1 MAGRSSTPHPKVTVY
16 DNVMPTQERSK
27 LLSALVSGQFFLTLN
42 NKAYTDEN
50 PDFVL
55 SKIVDGDYW
64 RYCLN
69 STDPPPDSSH
79 SSFEILRYRHI
90 SNMFENMVMQ
100 GKKDMGRVVENFTVN
115 VLTVADTLHMQNVN
129 HYAMIYMANL
139 KWKTSWS
146 GELFIYDNAGKNIL
160 CVIPYIPNRVV
171 VLDGDLSYRVSGPS
185 VSAPKYMVLATLK
198 YCKQKLGNV
207 VPKGNPS
214 TQSLDAKPKPVYL

>member
-1 MAGRSSTPHPKVTVY
+1 MTERSTPHPKVTVY
-16 DNVMPTQERSK
+16 DNVIPTQEKSK

-64 RYCLN
+64 RYCKN
-69 STDPPPDSSH
+69 STDPPDSSH
-79 SSFEILRYRHI
+79 SSFDILRYRHI
-90 SNMFENMVMQ
+90 SNTFENMVMQ
-100 GKKDMGRVVENFTVN
+100 GKKDMGRVESFAVN

-129 HYAMIYMANL
+129 HTAMIYMANL

-146 GELFIYDNAGKNIL
+146 GELFIYDNAGKDIL
-160 CVIPYIPNRVV
+160 CTIPYFPNRVV

-185 VSAPKYMVLATLK
+185 ASAPKYMVLATLQ
-198 YCKQKLGNV
+198 YCKQKPGDV
-207 VPKGNPS
+207 VPKHNPS